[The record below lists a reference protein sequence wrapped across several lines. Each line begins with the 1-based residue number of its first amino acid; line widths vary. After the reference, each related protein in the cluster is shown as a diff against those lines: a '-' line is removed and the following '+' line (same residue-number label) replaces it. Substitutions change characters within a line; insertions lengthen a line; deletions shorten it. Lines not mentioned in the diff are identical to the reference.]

1 MNRRRHNGRKI
12 KAALTVVAMVLIT
25 LLLGDLAWFRKLAVV
40 LLTWWVGVGFER
52 PVNEMIAQE
61 KLGKLVGKGFVL
73 VATAVFAAV
82 VTYVQIRF

>member
-1 MNRRRHNGRKI
+1 MVEKL
-12 KAALTVVAMVLIT
+12 KQYPVTALTVVAMVLIT

-73 VATAVFAAV
+73 VATAIFAAV

>member
-1 MNRRRHNGRKI
+1 MVEKLKRYPVT
-12 KAALTVVAMVLIT
+12 ALTVVAMVLIA
-25 LLLGDLAWFRKLAVV
+25 LLLGELAWFRKLAVV

>member
-1 MNRRRHNGRKI
+1 MVEKL
-12 KAALTVVAMVLIT
+12 KQYPVTALTVVAMVLMT
-25 LLLGDLAWFRKLAVV
+25 LLLGELAWFRKLAVV

>member
-1 MNRRRHNGRKI
+1 MVEKL
-12 KAALTVVAMVLIT
+12 KQYPVTALTVVAMVLIT
-25 LLLGDLAWFRKLAVV
+25 LLLGDLAWFRKLAMV

>member
-1 MNRRRHNGRKI
+1 MVEKL
-12 KAALTVVAMVLIT
+12 KQYPVTALTVVAMVLIA
-25 LLLGDLAWFRKLAVV
+25 LLLGEPAWFRKLAVV

>member
-1 MNRRRHNGRKI
+1 MVEKL
-12 KAALTVVAMVLIT
+12 KQYPVTALTVVAMVLIA
-25 LLLGDLAWFRKLAVV
+25 LLLGELAWFRKLAVV

-61 KLGKLVGKGFVL
+61 KLGRLVGKGFVL

>member
-1 MNRRRHNGRKI
+1 MVEKLKQYPVTVI
-12 KAALTVVAMVLIT
+12 TVVAMVLIA
-25 LLLGDLAWFRKLAVV
+25 LLLGELAWFRKLAVV

>member
-1 MNRRRHNGRKI
+1 MVEKL
-12 KAALTVVAMVLIT
+12 KQYPVTALTVVAMVLIT
-25 LLLGDLAWFRKLAVV
+25 LLGGALAWGRTLAVV

>member
-1 MNRRRHNGRKI
+1 MVEKLKQYPVTAI
-12 KAALTVVAMVLIT
+12 TVVAMVLIT

-40 LLTWWVGVGFER
+40 LLTWWVGVGFEK

-61 KLGKLVGKGFVL
+61 KLGKLMGKGFVL

>member
-1 MNRRRHNGRKI
+1 MVEKL
-12 KAALTVVAMVLIT
+12 KQYPVTALTVVAMVLIA
-25 LLLGDLAWFRKLAVV
+25 LLLGELAWFRKLAVV

-52 PVNEMIAQE
+52 PVNEMIVQE

>member
-1 MNRRRHNGRKI
+1 MVEKLKQYPVTAI
-12 KAALTVVAMVLIT
+12 TVVEMVLIT

-40 LLTWWVGVGFER
+40 LLTWGVGVGFEK

-61 KLGKLVGKGFVL
+61 KLGKLMGKGFVL

>member
-1 MNRRRHNGRKI
+1 MVEKL
-12 KAALTVVAMVLIT
+12 KQYPVTALTVVAMVLIT

-40 LLTWWVGVGFER
+40 LLTWWVGDGFER

>member
-1 MNRRRHNGRKI
+1 MVEKLRHYPVTAI
-12 KAALTVVAMVLIT
+12 TVVAMVLIT

-40 LLTWWVGVGFER
+40 LLTWWVGVGFEK

-61 KLGKLVGKGFVL
+61 KLGKFMGKGFVL

>member
-1 MNRRRHNGRKI
+1 MVEKL
-12 KAALTVVAMVLIT
+12 KQYPVTALTVVAMVLLT
-25 LLLGDLAWFRKLAVV
+25 LLLGELAWFRKLAVV

-61 KLGKLVGKGFVL
+61 QLGKLVGTGFVV

>member
-1 MNRRRHNGRKI
+1 MVEKL
-12 KAALTVVAMVLIT
+12 KQYPVTALTVVAMVLRT
-25 LLLGDLAWFRKLAVV
+25 LLLGELAWFRKLAVV

>member
-1 MNRRRHNGRKI
+1 MVEKL
-12 KAALTVVAMVLIT
+12 KQYPVTALTVVAMVLIT

-52 PVNEMIAQE
+52 PVNEMTAQE

>member
-1 MNRRRHNGRKI
+1 MVEKLKQYPVTAI
-12 KAALTVVAMVLIT
+12 TVVAMVLIT

-40 LLTWWVGVGFER
+40 LLTWWVGVGFEK

-61 KLGKLVGKGFVL
+61 KLGKLMGKGFVL
-73 VATAVFAAV
+73 IATAVFATV

>member
-1 MNRRRHNGRKI
+1 MVEKL
-12 KAALTVVAMVLIT
+12 KQYPVTALTVVAIVMLT

>member
-1 MNRRRHNGRKI
+1 MVEKI
-12 KAALTVVAMVLIT
+12 NQYPVTALTVVAMVLIT

>member
-1 MNRRRHNGRKI
+1 M
-12 KAALTVVAMVLIT
+12 
-25 LLLGDLAWFRKLAVV
+25 
-40 LLTWWVGVGFER
+40 TWWVGVGFER

>member
-1 MNRRRHNGRKI
+1 MVEKLKQYPVTAR
-12 KAALTVVAMVLIT
+12 TVVAMVLIT

>member
-1 MNRRRHNGRKI
+1 MVEKLKQYPVTAI
-12 KAALTVVAMVLIT
+12 TVVAMVLIT

-40 LLTWWVGVGFER
+40 LLTWWVGVSFEK

-61 KLGKLVGKGFVL
+61 KLGKLMGKGFVL
-73 VATAVFAAV
+73 IATAVFAAV

>member
-1 MNRRRHNGRKI
+1 MVEKL
-12 KAALTVVAMVLIT
+12 KQYPVTALTVVAMVLIT

-40 LLTWWVGVGFER
+40 LLTLWVGVGFER

>member
-1 MNRRRHNGRKI
+1 MVEKL
-12 KAALTVVAMVLIT
+12 KQYPVTALTVVAMVLIT

>member
-1 MNRRRHNGRKI
+1 MVEKL
-12 KAALTVVAMVLIT
+12 KQYPVTALTVVAMVLIT

-40 LLTWWVGVGFER
+40 LLTWWVGGGFER

>member
-1 MNRRRHNGRKI
+1 MVEKL
-12 KAALTVVAMVLIT
+12 KQYPVTALTVVAMVLLT
-25 LLLGDLAWFRKLAVV
+25 LLLGELAWFRKLAVV

-61 KLGKLVGKGFVL
+61 ILGKLVGKGFVL

>member
-1 MNRRRHNGRKI
+1 MVEKL
-12 KAALTVVAMVLIT
+12 KQYPVTALTVVAMVLIA

>member
-1 MNRRRHNGRKI
+1 MVK
-12 KAALTVVAMVLIT
+12 KLKQYPVTALTVVAMVLIT

>member
-1 MNRRRHNGRKI
+1 MVEKL
-12 KAALTVVAMVLIT
+12 KQYPVTALTVVAMVLIA
-25 LLLGDLAWFRKLAVV
+25 LLLGELAWFRKLAVV

-52 PVNEMIAQE
+52 PVRE

>member
-1 MNRRRHNGRKI
+1 MVEKL
-12 KAALTVVAMVLIT
+12 KQYPVTELTVVAMVLIT

>member
-1 MNRRRHNGRKI
+1 MVEKL
-12 KAALTVVAMVLIT
+12 KQYPVTALTVVAMVLIA
-25 LLLGDLAWFRKLAVV
+25 LLLGELAWFRKLEVV

>member
-1 MNRRRHNGRKI
+1 MVEKL
-12 KAALTVVAMVLIT
+12 KQYPVTALTVVAMVLLT

>member
-1 MNRRRHNGRKI
+1 MVEKL
-12 KAALTVVAMVLIT
+12 KQYPVTTLTVVAMVLIA

>member
-1 MNRRRHNGRKI
+1 MVEKL
-12 KAALTVVAMVLIT
+12 KQYPVTALTVVAMVLIA
-25 LLLGDLAWFRKLAVV
+25 LLLGELAWFRKLAVV

-82 VTYVQIRF
+82 VTYVQIRL

>member
-1 MNRRRHNGRKI
+1 MVEKL
-12 KAALTVVAMVLIT
+12 KQYPVTALTVVAMVLLT
-25 LLLGDLAWFRKLAVV
+25 LLLGELAWFRKLAVV

-82 VTYVQIRF
+82 VTYVQISF

>member
-1 MNRRRHNGRKI
+1 MVEKL
-12 KAALTVVAMVLIT
+12 KQYPVTALTVVAMVLIT
-25 LLLGDLAWFRKLAVV
+25 LLLGDLAWFRKLAVF